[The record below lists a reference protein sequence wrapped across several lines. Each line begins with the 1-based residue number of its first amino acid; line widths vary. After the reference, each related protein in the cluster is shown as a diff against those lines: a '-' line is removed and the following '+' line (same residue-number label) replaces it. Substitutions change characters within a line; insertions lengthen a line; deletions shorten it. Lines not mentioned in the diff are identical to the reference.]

1 MVFQSVD
8 FARLD
13 FMTGVPLRST
23 SQKATPQSQ
32 LEQEIGEAAH
42 SGQLENQ
49 DTLAAHSCTG
59 VEDALRPGPL
69 IVDNM
74 MLDIRIKKGFKFST
88 PEVRQFLFGCGMVR
102 CFFILLAMRMPP
114 RMRFELLL
122 NIMETVWAM
131 GSDEPMKSIEGSEEW
146 NFYQQYRPAGFQL
159 ASGPPSEVS
168 TAATAEEREAK
179 AAKLEKGGRGQS
191 NKRQGQWG
199 NGGGGRQNWAWP
211 GNWKDSGSSGDGA
224 DLQEMQKLLTM
235 MQKLAL
241 RHEDSINLLKLE
253 YRFVAHMK
261 LNVPASVVH
270 MLYVAADGWR
280 KVKAQEPQKLDRPMR
295 TSLFVC
301 LWAELKSRIQALDG
315 TPGDVDK
322 LAELGWLVKGPPLT
336 WHFLKW
342 DSAAQ
347 RSIIDTN
354 KPPLTNAEVLE
365 HIDTILANAVTT
377 NSLARFHPTRP
388 LGDTMQGESIVFLIQ
403 VGNFG
408 DASLSIRTSLKALS
422 YNAVLQLVATQLKED
437 RVSRSTLANNIAAS
451 IKG

>member
-1 MVFQSVD
+1 
-8 FARLD
+8 
-13 FMTGVPLRST
+13 
-23 SQKATPQSQ
+23 
-32 LEQEIGEAAH
+32 
-42 SGQLENQ
+42 
-49 DTLAAHSCTG
+49 
-59 VEDALRPGPL
+59 
-69 IVDNM
+69 
-74 MLDIRIKKGFKFST
+74 
-88 PEVRQFLFGCGMVR
+88 
-102 CFFILLAMRMPP
+102 
-114 RMRFELLL
+114 
-122 NIMETVWAM
+122 M
-131 GSDEPMKSIEGSEEW
+131 GSDEPLKSIEGSEEW

-179 AAKLEKGGRGQS
+179 TAKLEKGGRGKGSQGTPSSSGDGAGQS

-199 NGGGGRQNWAWP
+199 NGGGGRQNWGWQ

-224 DLQEMQKLLTM
+224 ELQEIQKLLTM

-253 YRFVAHMK
+253 YSFVAHMK

-301 LWAELKSRIQALDG
+301 FWAELKTRIQALEG
-315 TPGDVDK
+315 SPGDVDK

-342 DSAAQ
+342 DAAAQ

-354 KPPLTNAEVLE
+354 KPPLTNAEILE
-365 HIDTILANAVTT
+365 HINTILANAVTT

-451 IKG
+451 IK